1 MQIQGNI
8 VKVFEPRSGTSS
20 SGKQWSSLDFVV
32 EVPGQYARRIALNI
46 FGEERIKA
54 LAPKEGEVNVV
65 VDFDI
70 DAHEYQGRWFNNIRA
85 FDVRQV
91 DPATVGAAQAGIV
104 PGAVF
109 GAAPAPQPAA
119 PQPTA
124 PAPEADPVNDLP
136 F

>member
-32 EVPGQYARRIALNI
+32 EMPGQYTRRVVLNI
-46 FGEERIKA
+46 FGEDRIKT

-70 DAHEYQGRWFNNIRA
+70 DAHEYNGRFYNEIKAWNITR
-85 FDVRQV
+85 
-91 DPATVGAAQAGIV
+91 TVQQNAASVTTALQGAANPMNPQN
-104 PGAVF
+104 PF
-109 GAAPAPQPAA
+109 PPQQPAA
-119 PQPTA
+119 QTPSQSSG
-124 PAPEADPVNDLP
+124 DLP

>member
-32 EVPGQYARRIALNI
+32 EVPGQYPRRIALNI
-46 FGEERIKA
+46 FGEERIKT
-54 LAPKEGEVNVV
+54 LAPKVGEVNVL

-70 DAHEYQGRWFNNIRA
+70 DAHEYNGRFYNEIKAWNITRTVQQNAASVTTALQGAANPMNPQNPFPP
-85 FDVRQV
+85 QQ
-91 DPATVGAAQAGIV
+91 PAAQA
-104 PGAVF
+104 PAQSF
-109 GAAPAPQPAA
+109 G
-119 PQPTA
+119 
-124 PAPEADPVNDLP
+124 DPP

>member
-70 DAHEYQGRWFNNIRA
+70 DAHEYNGRFYNEIKAWNITR
-85 FDVRQV
+85 
-91 DPATVGAAQAGIV
+91 TVQQNAASVTTALQGAATPMSPQN
-104 PGAVF
+104 PF
-109 GAAPAPQPAA
+109 PPQQPAA
-119 PQPTA
+119 QTA
-124 PAPEADPVNDLP
+124 SQSSDDLP

>member
-32 EVPGQYARRIALNI
+32 EMPGQYTRRVVLNI
-46 FGEERIKA
+46 FGEERIKM
-54 LAPKEGEVNVV
+54 LAPKVGEVNVL

-70 DAHEYQGRWFNNIRA
+70 DAHEYNGRFYNEIKAWNITR
-85 FDVRQV
+85 
-91 DPATVGAAQAGIV
+91 TVQQNAASVTAALQGAANPMNPQN
-104 PGAVF
+104 PF
-109 GAAPAPQPAA
+109 PSQQQPAA
-119 PQPTA
+119 QTPSQSS
-124 PAPEADPVNDLP
+124 DDLP

>member
-32 EVPGQYARRIALNI
+32 EVPGQYPRRIALNI
-46 FGEERIKA
+46 FGEERIKT
-54 LAPKEGEVNVV
+54 LAPKVGEVNVV

-70 DAHEYQGRWFNNIRA
+70 DAHEYNGRFYNEIKAWNITRTVQQNAASVTTALQGQQPPMNPQNPFPP
-85 FDVRQV
+85 Q
-91 DPATVGAAQAGIV
+91 
-104 PGAVF
+104 
-109 GAAPAPQPAA
+109 QPAA
-119 PQPTA
+119 QTA
-124 PAPEADPVNDLP
+124 AQSSDDLP

>member
-70 DAHEYQGRWFNNIRA
+70 DAHEYNGRFYNEIKAWNITR
-85 FDVRQV
+85 
-91 DPATVGAAQAGIV
+91 TVQQNAASVTTALQGAANPINPQN
-104 PGAVF
+104 PF
-109 GAAPAPQPAA
+109 PPQQPAA
-119 PQPTA
+119 QTA
-124 PAPEADPVNDLP
+124 SQSSDDIP

>member
-32 EVPGQYARRIALNI
+32 EMPGQYTRRVVLNI
-46 FGEERIKA
+46 FGEDRIKT

-70 DAHEYQGRWFNNIRA
+70 DAHEYNGRFYNEIRA
-85 FDVRQV
+85 WNITR
-91 DPATVGAAQAGIV
+91 TVQQNAASVTTALQGAANPMNPQNPFPPQQPAAQASS
-104 PGAVF
+104 
-109 GAAPAPQPAA
+109 QKS
-119 PQPTA
+119 
-124 PAPEADPVNDLP
+124 DDLP

>member
-20 SGKQWSSLDFVV
+20 SGKQWCSLDFVV
-32 EVPGQYARRIALNI
+32 EVPGQYPRRIALNI

-70 DAHEYQGRWFNNIRA
+70 DAHEYNGRWFNDIRA
-85 FDVRQV
+85 WRAV
-91 DPATVGAAQAGIV
+91 PATAPAPTAVPAA
-104 PGAVF
+104 P
-109 GAAPAPQPAA
+109 AAPAPAA
-119 PQPTA
+119 SAA
-124 PAPEADPVNDLP
+124 PAPAAGQDPFATAAGGGEDDLP

>member
-70 DAHEYQGRWFNNIRA
+70 DAHEYNGRFYNEIKAWNITR
-85 FDVRQV
+85 
-91 DPATVGAAQAGIV
+91 TVQQNAASVTTALQGAANPMNPQN
-104 PGAVF
+104 PF
-109 GAAPAPQPAA
+109 PPQQPAA
-119 PQPTA
+119 QTA
-124 PAPEADPVNDLP
+124 SQSSDDLP

>member
-32 EVPGQYARRIALNI
+32 EMPGQYTRRVVLNI
-46 FGEERIKA
+46 FGEDRIKT

-70 DAHEYQGRWFNNIRA
+70 DAHEYNGRFYNEIRA
-85 FDVRQV
+85 WNITR
-91 DPATVGAAQAGIV
+91 TVQQNAASVTTALQGAANPMNPQN
-104 PGAVF
+104 PF
-109 GAAPAPQPAA
+109 PPQQPAA
-119 PQPTA
+119 QTA
-124 PAPEADPVNDLP
+124 SQSSDDPP

>member
-32 EVPGQYARRIALNI
+32 EVPGQYARRIDLKI

-70 DAHEYQGRWFNNIRA
+70 DAHEYNGRFYNEIKAWNITR
-85 FDVRQV
+85 
-91 DPATVGAAQAGIV
+91 TVQQNAASVTTVLQGAANPINPQN
-104 PGAVF
+104 PF
-109 GAAPAPQPAA
+109 PPQQPAA
-119 PQPTA
+119 QTA
-124 PAPEADPVNDLP
+124 SQSSDDPP

>member
-32 EVPGQYARRIALNI
+32 EMPGQYTRRVVLNI
-46 FGEERIKA
+46 FGEDRIKT

-70 DAHEYQGRWFNNIRA
+70 DAHEYNGRFYNEIKAWNITR
-85 FDVRQV
+85 
-91 DPATVGAAQAGIV
+91 TVQQNAASVTTALPGAANPMNPQNPFPPQQPAAQASSQASG
-104 PGAVF
+104 
-109 GAAPAPQPAA
+109 
-119 PQPTA
+119 
-124 PAPEADPVNDLP
+124 DLP

>member
-32 EVPGQYARRIALNI
+32 EMPGQYTRRVVLNI
-46 FGEERIKA
+46 FGEDRIKT

-70 DAHEYQGRWFNNIRA
+70 DAHEYNGRFYNEIKAWNITR
-85 FDVRQV
+85 
-91 DPATVGAAQAGIV
+91 TVQQNAASVTAALQGAANPMNPQN
-104 PGAVF
+104 PF
-109 GAAPAPQPAA
+109 PPQQPAA
-119 PQPTA
+119 QTA
-124 PAPEADPVNDLP
+124 SQSSDDLP

>member
-32 EVPGQYARRIALNI
+32 EMPGQYTRRVVLNI
-46 FGEERIKA
+46 FGEDRIKT
-54 LAPKEGEVNVV
+54 LAPKEGEVNVL

-70 DAHEYQGRWFNNIRA
+70 DAHEYNGRFYNEIKAWSITRTVQQNAASVTTALQGAANPMNPQNPFPP
-85 FDVRQV
+85 QQ
-91 DPATVGAAQAGIV
+91 PAAQA
-104 PGAVF
+104 PAQSF
-109 GAAPAPQPAA
+109 G
-119 PQPTA
+119 
-124 PAPEADPVNDLP
+124 DPP

>member
-32 EVPGQYARRIALNI
+32 EMPGQYTRRVVLNI

-54 LAPKEGEVNVV
+54 LAPKVGEVNVV

-70 DAHEYQGRWFNNIRA
+70 DAHEYNGRFYNEIKAWNITRTVQQNAASVTTALQGAANPMNPQNPFPP
-85 FDVRQV
+85 QQ
-91 DPATVGAAQAGIV
+91 PAAQASS
-104 PGAVF
+104 
-109 GAAPAPQPAA
+109 QKS
-119 PQPTA
+119 
-124 PAPEADPVNDLP
+124 DDLP

>member
-32 EVPGQYARRIALNI
+32 EMPGQYTRRVVLNI
-46 FGEERIKA
+46 FGEDRIKT

-70 DAHEYQGRWFNNIRA
+70 DAHEYNGRFYNEIKAWNITRTVQQNAASVTTALQGAANPMNPQNPFPP
-85 FDVRQV
+85 QQ
-91 DPATVGAAQAGIV
+91 PAAQASS
-104 PGAVF
+104 
-109 GAAPAPQPAA
+109 QKS
-119 PQPTA
+119 
-124 PAPEADPVNDLP
+124 DDLP

>member
-32 EVPGQYARRIALNI
+32 EVPGQYPRRIALNI
-46 FGEERIKA
+46 FGEERIKT
-54 LAPKEGEVNVV
+54 LAPKVGEVNVV

-70 DAHEYQGRWFNNIRA
+70 DAHEYNGRFYNEIKAWNITR
-85 FDVRQV
+85 
-91 DPATVGAAQAGIV
+91 TVQQNASSVTTALQGAANPMNPQN
-104 PGAVF
+104 PF
-109 GAAPAPQPAA
+109 PPQQPAA
-119 PQPTA
+119 QTA
-124 PAPEADPVNDLP
+124 AQSSDDLP

>member
-70 DAHEYQGRWFNNIRA
+70 DAHEYNGRFYNEIKAWNITR
-85 FDVRQV
+85 
-91 DPATVGAAQAGIV
+91 TVQQNAASVTTALQGAANPINPQN
-104 PGAVF
+104 PF
-109 GAAPAPQPAA
+109 PPQQPAA
-119 PQPTA
+119 QTA
-124 PAPEADPVNDLP
+124 SQSSDDPP

>member
-32 EVPGQYARRIALNI
+32 EMPGQYTRRVVLNI
-46 FGEERIKA
+46 FGEDRIKT

-70 DAHEYQGRWFNNIRA
+70 DAHEYNGRFYNEIKAWNITRTVQQNAASVTTALQGAANPMNPQNPFPP
-85 FDVRQV
+85 QQ
-91 DPATVGAAQAGIV
+91 PAAQASSQKSG
-104 PGAVF
+104 
-109 GAAPAPQPAA
+109 
-119 PQPTA
+119 
-124 PAPEADPVNDLP
+124 DLP

>member
-32 EVPGQYARRIALNI
+32 EVPGQYPRRIALNI
-46 FGEERIKA
+46 FGEERIKT
-54 LAPKEGEVNVV
+54 LAPKVGEVNVV

-70 DAHEYQGRWFNNIRA
+70 DAHEYNGRFYNEIKAWNITR
-85 FDVRQV
+85 
-91 DPATVGAAQAGIV
+91 TVQQNAASVTTALQGAANPMNPQT
-104 PGAVF
+104 
-109 GAAPAPQPAA
+109 AAQSS
-119 PQPTA
+119 
-124 PAPEADPVNDLP
+124 DDLP

>member
-32 EVPGQYARRIALNI
+32 EMPGQYTRRVVLNI
-46 FGEERIKA
+46 FGEDRIKT

-70 DAHEYQGRWFNNIRA
+70 DAHEYNGRFYNEIRA
-85 FDVRQV
+85 WNITR
-91 DPATVGAAQAGIV
+91 TVQQNAASVTAALQGAANPMNPQNPFPPQQPAAQASS
-104 PGAVF
+104 
-109 GAAPAPQPAA
+109 QKS
-119 PQPTA
+119 
-124 PAPEADPVNDLP
+124 DDLP

>member
-32 EVPGQYARRIALNI
+32 EVPGQYPRRIALNI
-46 FGEERIKA
+46 FGEERIKT
-54 LAPKEGEVNVV
+54 LAPKVGEVNVV

-70 DAHEYQGRWFNNIRA
+70 DAHEYNGRFYNEIKAWNITR
-85 FDVRQV
+85 
-91 DPATVGAAQAGIV
+91 TVQQNAASVTTALQGAANPMNPQN
-104 PGAVF
+104 PF
-109 GAAPAPQPAA
+109 PPQQPAA
-119 PQPTA
+119 QTA
-124 PAPEADPVNDLP
+124 AQSSDGLP

>member
-32 EVPGQYARRIALNI
+32 EVPGQYARRIVLNI

-70 DAHEYQGRWFNNIRA
+70 DAHEYNGRFYNEIKAWNITR
-85 FDVRQV
+85 
-91 DPATVGAAQAGIV
+91 TVQQNAASVTTALQGAANPINPQN
-104 PGAVF
+104 PF
-109 GAAPAPQPAA
+109 PPQQPAA
-119 PQPTA
+119 QTA
-124 PAPEADPVNDLP
+124 SQSSDDLP

>member
-32 EVPGQYARRIALNI
+32 EMPGQYTRRVVLNI
-46 FGEERIKA
+46 FGEDRIKT

-70 DAHEYQGRWFNNIRA
+70 DAHEYNGRFYNEIKAWNITRTVQQNAASVTTTLQGAAPPMNPQNPFPP
-85 FDVRQV
+85 QQ
-91 DPATVGAAQAGIV
+91 PAAQASS
-104 PGAVF
+104 
-109 GAAPAPQPAA
+109 QKS
-119 PQPTA
+119 
-124 PAPEADPVNDLP
+124 DDLP

>member
-1 MQIQGNI
+1 MELQG
-8 VKVFEPRSGTSS
+8 KVIAVLPERSGVSARGEWKSQDCVIETHDQYPRKMVFGVFGADRISRFNIQV
-20 SGKQWSSLDFVV
+20 GQ
-32 EVPGQYARRIALNI
+32 EVT
-46 FGEERIKA
+46 
-54 LAPKEGEVNVV
+54 VS
-65 VDFDI
+65 FDI